1 MAIGVWLKI
10 GEAGVRQLAGSCM
23 EGREKWRMFF
33 ILELGPC
40 VEMTSEM
47 EFLTFAHT
55 LKSFKMKLVTKS
67 STELEKVAVK
77 ESVPYVLWMLSL
89 MKDLE

>member
-1 MAIGVWLKI
+1 MAIGVGLKN
-10 GEAGVRQLAGSCM
+10 GEARVRQLAGGCM

-33 ILELGPC
+33 ILELGSC

-55 LKSFKMKLVTKS
+55 L
-67 STELEKVAVK
+67 
-77 ESVPYVLWMLSL
+77 
-89 MKDLE
+89 